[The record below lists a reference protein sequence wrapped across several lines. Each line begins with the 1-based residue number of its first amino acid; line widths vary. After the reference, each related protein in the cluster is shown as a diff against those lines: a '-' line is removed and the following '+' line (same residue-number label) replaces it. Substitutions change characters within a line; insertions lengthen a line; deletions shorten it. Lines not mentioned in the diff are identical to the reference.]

1 MHQEAKQEEDQLARA
16 QEEALQ
22 TKQRADAVAEVEMES
37 RRQLQELQEQREQM
51 IKEVAETLCVA
62 GKCC

>member
-16 QEEALQ
+16 REEALQ
-22 TKQRADAVAEVEMES
+22 TKQRADAVAEVELES

-51 IKEVAETLCVA
+51 IKEVAEILCVA